1 MRDTTMVRALAL
13 SLGLLLGC
21 EEDPKRGLE
30 EFASTRPLPVE
41 SGLFYTMNDPGAQQ
55 LTLPDSRVTG
65 RTTESGDAITLDL
78 SGDQPRMDAIELPPG
93 YARALP
99 RPGHPGE
106 VVVLT
111 SGHDQYREGKKIV
124 SAENGHVLLFSRAGQ
139 LLDVELGGN
148 FNFIELSDDGRFA
161 VASSPSGNQ
170 AVLNAIEVVDL
181 EASIAQQASVTRLVT
196 LGLDGRAPRRMIFA
210 PSAAGFSRRLLL
222 VSFTDALQ
230 LLDLEHPER
239 GAISIALKTVTDT
252 RSLEAQK
259 VLFRR
264 EVGTGGA
271 VSERIYVRSSNS
283 SQIMVLD
290 LIAAPETKQ
299 QFRPAPSF
307 VNLAGVVNDFDV
319 VGTGE
324 ALRLVALGDVLEIVD
339 PKIGESVRLEG
350 GRGFGALHAFEGTS
364 PVDTRSTVRALLYQP
379 GLPRIGFAEIGDQST
394 WGAATV
400 ELVELGEPLS
410 RIIPL
415 AKRKL
420 VLGLHGGT
428 RISIIDLEQRKVV
441 PISLASQLADL
452 LLDETDQHARL
463 WTANSSGIVSVRD
476 LVTLGITNIPV
487 TLTFGTNLRASEED
501 REQPSGGAPT
511 EPGSIVLI
519 PGPSRRIAL
528 VQPSASGRITLLNAD
543 FNPADVDGTLA
554 PRELVG
560 FFYAGLLD

>member
-21 EEDPKRGLE
+21 DEDPKRGLE
-30 EFASTRPLPVE
+30 AFASTRPLPVE
-41 SGLFYTMNDPGAQQ
+41 SGLFYTMNDPSAEQV
-55 LTLPDSRVTG
+55 TLPDSRMAG
-65 RTTESGDAITLDL
+65 RTAESGDAITLDL
-78 SGDQPRMDAIELPPG
+78 SGDKPRIDAVELPPG

-106 VVVLT
+106 VVVLA
-111 SGHDQYREGKKIV
+111 SGHDQYRDGKKIV

-148 FNFIELSDDGRFA
+148 FNFLELSDDGRFA
-161 VASSPSGNQ
+161 VAFSPSGNQ
-170 AVLNAIEVVDL
+170 SALNAIEVVDL
-181 EASIAQQASVTRLVT
+181 EASSAQQAPVTRLVT
-196 LGLDGRAPRRMIFA
+196 LGLDGRAPRRLIFA
-210 PSAAGFSRRLLL
+210 PSTGFSRRLLV

-239 GAISIALKTVTDT
+239 GAISVALKTVNDART
-252 RSLEAQK
+252 LEAEK
-259 VLFRR
+259 ILFRR
-264 EVGTGGA
+264 EGSGGA

-283 SQIMVLD
+283 TQIMVLD
-290 LIAAPETKQ
+290 LIAAPEERQ

-307 VNLAGVVNDFDV
+307 VNLTGLVRDFDV
-319 VGTGE
+319 VGTGD
-324 ALRLVALGDVLEIVD
+324 ALRLVALGDTLEVVN
-339 PKIGESVRLEG
+339 PKIGESVRIEG
-350 GRGFGALHAFEGTS
+350 GSGFGALHAFEGTS
-364 PVDTRSTVRALLYQP
+364 PVDTRSTARALLYQN
-379 GLPRIGFAEIGDQST
+379 GQPRIGFAEIGDQST
-394 WGAATV
+394 WGAANV

-410 RIIPL
+410 QIIPL
-415 AKRKL
+415 QKRKL

-441 PISLASQLADL
+441 PISLESAAADL

-463 WTANSSGIVSVRD
+463 WTANSSGIVSVLD
-476 LVTLGITNIPV
+476 LVTLQRTPIPV
-487 TLTFGTNLRASEED
+487 ALTFGAGGRED
-501 REQPSGGAPT
+501 DRDAATRGALT
-511 EPGSIVLI
+511 APGSIVLI

-543 FNPADVDGTLA
+543 FNAADVDATLA